1 MNQSQRERL
10 ALVLSRAMQAALT
23 ESTDR
28 VREVLEETLRE
39 LGGPERPRHHAP
51 RRPAYV
57 PEPEPA
63 YEAPFVEAESRKQ
76 LVGFLDVMV
85 MASGTV
91 GRRTTDR
98 LGRKIFG
105 DRARSAERWM
115 LQQGLIQHTE
125 DEAYRLSDEGLRYL
139 EKHRENRHKSYVGFE
154 TEPSKRGA

>member
-10 ALVLSRAMQAALT
+10 ALVLNRAMQAVWT
-23 ESTDR
+23 ESADR
-28 VREVLEETLRE
+28 VREVLEESLRE
-39 LGGPERPRHHAP
+39 LGGLERPRPISP

-57 PEPEPA
+57 PEPEPV

-76 LVGFLDVMV
+76 VVGFLDVMV

-115 LQQGLIQHTE
+115 VQQGLIQHTE
-125 DEAYRLSDEGLRYL
+125 DEAYRLTDEGLRYL
-139 EKHRENRHKSYVGFE
+139 EKHRENKHKSYVGFE
-154 TEPSKRGA
+154 TESARRGA